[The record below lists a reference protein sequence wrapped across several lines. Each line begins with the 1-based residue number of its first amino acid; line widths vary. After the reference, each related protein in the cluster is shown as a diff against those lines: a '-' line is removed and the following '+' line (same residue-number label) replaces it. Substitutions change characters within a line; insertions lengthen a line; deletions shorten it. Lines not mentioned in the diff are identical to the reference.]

1 VNGDPAIQDQS
12 APLSPEHSSQQAVE
26 RRWAALASLAL
37 PALLAA
43 AAVAVLVFLRGS
55 IESAI
60 AGLVSVLPVG
70 YAFSAGVVASVNPC
84 GFLLLP
90 SYVLYQLG
98 ARETGFYERSASQRT
113 MKALALGSV
122 ATLGFVV
129 VFALTGGIIATGGV
143 WLNTVFPH
151 ARAVIGAG
159 IAGLGLWLL
168 ITGKTIGIVAASRVA
183 VTPRRNL
190 GNAFLF
196 GIAYAISSLSCA
208 LPIFLV
214 VVGSAL
220 SSRDWTDALSQFVG
234 YALGMGSVF
243 IAVTVVAALLRQAVP
258 AKLKGMVLL
267 IHRLSALLLVAVGLY
282 LIYDWA
288 SQTLLL

>member
-1 VNGDPAIQDQS
+1 M
-12 APLSPEHSSQQAVE
+12 
-26 RRWAALASLAL
+26 LASFAL
-37 PALLAA
+37 PALLV
-43 AAVAVLVFLRGS
+43 AAVVAIWVALRGS
-55 IESAI
+55 AESAM
-60 AGLVSVLPVG
+60 AGLASALPVG
-70 YAFSAGVVASVNPC
+70 YAFSAGMVASVNPC

-90 SYVLYQLG
+90 SYVLYHLG
-98 ARETGFYERSASQRT
+98 ARETGFYEQSASRRT
-113 MKALALGSV
+113 LRALALGSV

-129 VFALTGGIIATGGV
+129 VFGLTGGIVAAGGL
-143 WLNTVFPH
+143 WLNAVFPH
-151 ARAVIGAG
+151 ARAVIGLA
-159 IAGLGLWLL
+159 IAGLGVWLL
-168 ITGKTIGIVAASRVA
+168 VTGKTLGIMAASRVA
-183 VTPRRNL
+183 VAPRRNL

-220 SSRDWTDALSQFVG
+220 SSRDWTDALSQFIG

-243 IAVTVVAALLRQAVP
+243 IAVTVAAALLRQA
-258 AKLKGMVLL
+258 ATSRLKGTVLH